1 MGEEIKLRDE
11 PGYAGETA
19 MRPLSRP
26 PHEPPNDRLAEGM
39 SLPVRIAITVAL
51 VALALVSAFFVAD
64 WASKPENHATSI
76 ESLDNKA
83 ETVTGLAAAST
94 AAAGAL
100 SLLPG
105 DAGTPI
111 AQKLVDLSSDFLIV
125 MAAIYL
131 EKYLLTLFG
140 IAAFRILVPI
150 ALACF
155 VGAIWLPWGWRES
168 FGRLG
173 TKMLLFGI
181 AVALVVP
188 ASIYVSDMIERTY
201 SADIERT
208 RAMATELAET
218 DTTVLESIQKAGQEE
233 ATEEQPTT
241 EEEAGEATVLD
252 MLGSWFS
259 NVGQSAAEAA
269 SSAGA
274 AVSGAVDTLSGAA
287 VDFVDQ
293 AKNTLNGLIEAL
305 AVLIV
310 TNCVIPILVLLFF
323 VWIVNMILGTSFSVP
338 LRGPRPP
345 RA

>member
-1 MGEEIKLRDE
+1 MGEEIRLRDE
-11 PGYAGETA
+11 SGFAGETA

-26 PHEPPNDRLAEGM
+26 PHEPPDDHLVEGM

-64 WASKPENHATSI
+64 WASKPENHTASI

-140 IAAFRILVPI
+140 IAAFRILVPL
-150 ALACF
+150 AVACF
-155 VGAIWLPWGWRES
+155 VCALWLPWGWREP

-173 TKMLLFGI
+173 AKMLLFGI

-188 ASIYVSDMIERTY
+188 ASIYVSDMIESTY

-208 RAMATELAET
+208 RAMAAELAET
-218 DTTVLESIQKAGQEE
+218 DTTTLEPIQKTGQGEV
-233 ATEEQPTT
+233 TEEQPAA
-241 EEEAGEATVLD
+241 EEEVGEATVLD

-269 SSAGA
+269 SNASA
-274 AVSGAVDTLSGAA
+274 AVTGAVGSLSDAA
-287 VDFVDQ
+287 VGFVDQ
-293 AKNTLNGLIEAL
+293 ARDTLNGLIEAL